1 MSATAAALAPAA
13 QAGHWLVPDRAP
25 GTPGLFALIIGVSDY
40 THLAGGSGPPAQLN
54 YGLGQLSVSA
64 LTGLRFFDWLRE
76 GYRIDDC
83 PLAEAWCLLAPTAK
97 ETAFEPRVAE
107 HAWVP
112 TLAACS
118 AALAQWYGALRK
130 LPRAA
135 AERSRAVFF
144 FSGHGV
150 EVYQGQQIL
159 LPRDWLSP
167 PAEGVNGALS
177 TQNLVRG
184 LAALQVPRQFFFIDA
199 CRNDNQDLRSQRVE
213 GALILNEPG
222 AAQCNPDVI
231 APILY
236 ATASGQESYQQPD
249 PGKGL
254 SLYGTALIEGLKAT
268 PDIELRQVDAQW
280 AVTLFPLQAYVKA
293 RIAALLRTSPL
304 LRQPVKLG
312 GTSDDQTVTL
322 APPPLPGG
330 KPRLAGGLAS
340 GLMGRRV
347 ETARAVPLTR
357 SLELRGDQQAGWV
370 ADDGVGHGVFG
381 AETVTELWRSVRVT
395 ALGSGETH
403 GADVLEILRVSRS
416 PDTRL
421 YRIEFSI
428 AAIDSAGY
436 LLELYDGMQ
445 TTGVVL
451 PPDPGPL
458 GYRIEFA
465 FAYALADGSAGRH
478 ITRLEAEFALGRLPL
493 AQPAATLWNAY
504 ANGDAQSAMALLDD
518 EAFKAHLF
526 DAMLR
531 EHALSEPILALVA
544 LRAGQWDRVQNLF
557 DRCPAGD
564 ADMAICNAVHAL
576 LARPRGD
583 VALAVHKLL
592 ARLEQGPLPRLSET
606 IGLVAQYASQWMELG
621 AEDDVLRLHALK
633 QRADDALVYLRPDGL
648 FAVYRGYPD
657 AAVLLAWHVRLEG
670 ALTGDSAAAGGATM
684 EA

>member
-1 MSATAAALAPAA
+1 VSTAAGALAPSGHG
-13 QAGHWLVPDRAP
+13 GHWLASGRAP
-25 GTPGLFALIIGVSDY
+25 GTPGLFALIIGVSEY
-40 THLAGGSGPPAQLN
+40 PHLAGGIGPPAQLN

-97 ETAFEPRVAE
+97 EMAFEPRVAE
-107 HAWVP
+107 HACAP

-118 AALAQWYGALRK
+118 AALAQWYGALRT

-144 FSGHGV
+144 FSGHGI

-268 PDIELRQVDAQW
+268 PDIELRQVDAHW

-293 RIAALLRTSPL
+293 RIAAQLRASPL

-322 APPPLPGG
+322 APPPVPGG
-330 KPRLAGGLAS
+330 KPRLAGGMIS
-340 GLMGRRV
+340 GLMGKRV
-347 ETARAVPLTR
+347 ETARAAPLTR
-357 SLELRGDQQAGWV
+357 TLELRGDQQAGWV
-370 ADDGVGHGVFG
+370 ADDGIGHSVFG
-381 AETVTELWRSVRVT
+381 AETVTELLRGARVT
-395 ALGSGETH
+395 ALGSGESH
-403 GADVLEILRVSRS
+403 GADALEILRLSSS

-421 YRIEFSI
+421 YRIEFNI
-428 AAIDSAGY
+428 AANDSGGY
-436 LLELYDGMQ
+436 LLELHDGTQ

-451 PPDPGPL
+451 PPDPGPR

-465 FAYALADGSAGRH
+465 FAYAPADGSARRQV
-478 ITRLEAEFALGRLPL
+478 TRLEADFALGRLSL

-518 EAFKAHLF
+518 QGFRDQLF
-526 DAMLR
+526 DAMR
-531 EHALSEPILALVA
+531 RHQSLSEPILALVA
-544 LRAGQWDRVQNLF
+544 LRAGEWDRVQTLF
-557 DRCPAGD
+557 GQVPGGD
-564 ADMAICNAVHAL
+564 ADTAICNAAHAL
-576 LARPRGD
+576 LSKPRRD
-583 VALAVHKLL
+583 VALAVHKML
-592 ARLEQGPLPRLSET
+592 ARLDQGPPPLLSET

-621 AEDDVLRLHALK
+621 DEGDMPRLHRLK

-648 FAVYRGYPD
+648 FAVYRGYSDPT
-657 AAVLLAWHVRLEG
+657 VQLAWHALLEDG
-670 ALTGDSAAAGGATM
+670 LVGGSAATGGATRKV
-684 EA
+684 